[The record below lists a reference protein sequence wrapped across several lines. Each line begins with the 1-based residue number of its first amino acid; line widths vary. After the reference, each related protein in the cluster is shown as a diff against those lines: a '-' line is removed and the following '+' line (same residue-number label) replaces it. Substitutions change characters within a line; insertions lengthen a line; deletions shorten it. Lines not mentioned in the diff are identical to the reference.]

1 MAHAVRS
8 DRASFSGVPIRRYV
22 ALAAFLALLGAGVL
36 FARAQPM
43 DEAHT
48 LARAVRLHH
57 PMEEVWAAVLD
68 VGAQPTWRSDLS
80 AMEAQPEVR
89 GHEVWREVP
98 RSGPPVTFET
108 VETLKDRR
116 LVRCVVDQDAPYG
129 GCVTIEIIRRD
140 DGAIVT
146 VAEKFK
152 VHSAWFRYTNTV
164 AGRRARLDAFLTDL
178 GRTFGEDAPRIADL
192 PKDLRDLPAPEAARP
207 PSPGHAVPTR

>member
-1 MAHAVRS
+1 V
-8 DRASFSGVPIRRYV
+8 IV
-22 ALAAFLALLGAGVL
+22 AAGVA

-43 DEAHT
+43 SEAHT

-57 PMEEVWAAVLD
+57 PLDEVWAAVLD
-68 VGAQPTWRSDLS
+68 LGAQPTWRSDLA
-80 AMEAQPEVR
+80 AMERQPDVR

-98 RSGPPVTFET
+98 KSGAAVTFET
-108 VETLKDRR
+108 AETLKDRR
-116 LVRCVVDQDAPYG
+116 LVRCVVDQGAPYG

-146 VAEKFK
+146 IAEKFK

-178 GRTFGEDAPRIADL
+178 GRKFGEQAPRIADL
-192 PKDLRDLPAPEAARP
+192 PKDLRDVPVATPEAAPEAPVEAPAQAPADAAPKVMGPEAP
-207 PSPGHAVPTR
+207 PAP